1 MDRKRVHINP
11 APPFDFEL
19 IIWYHAY
26 SQRHLSENLLEG
38 GVYKGL
44 VELNSSLR
52 LVSVSSTG
60 SVDRPGL
67 DIEVLGEVVG
77 DKDTEEA
84 AKKIAWTL
92 GTTTDLQEFYAAA
105 QQDPV
110 LKTITKDLYGL
121 HPTHSAS
128 VFEALVYAI
137 TAQQI
142 ASNVARLIRSLL
154 MERYAPKLSVDG
166 QVYYTFP
173 GPEAILAAGMEGLR
187 NAKLSTRKA
196 EYILDIASKVAEGS
210 LALESMDHLSDE
222 EVGEQLVQL
231 RGVGKWTSQWLQ
243 IRAMG
248 RPNACP
254 AGDLALQRIISRAY
268 LDGQPVT
275 ESEVEEFSKRWSPH
289 RSLSTSYLFAALRKG
304 IL

>member
-1 MDRKRVHINP
+1 MDRKRVQINP

-19 IIWYHAY
+19 TIWYHAY
-26 SQRHLSENLLEG
+26 SRSHLGENLLEG
-38 GVYKGL
+38 GVYKDL
-44 VELNSSLR
+44 VEVNGSPR
-52 LVSVSSTG
+52 LVSVRSTG
-60 SVDRPGL
+60 NVNSPGL
-67 DIEVLGEVVG
+67 EVEVLGDDVEEV
-77 DKDTEEA
+77 DAQEA
-84 AKKIAWTL
+84 ARKIASTL
-92 GTTTDLQEFYAAA
+92 GITTKLEEFYSAA

-110 LKTITKDLYGL
+110 LKIITMDLYGL
-121 HPTHSAS
+121 HPTLSAS

-166 QVYYTFP
+166 HVYYTFP

-196 EYILDIASKVAEGS
+196 EYILDIASKVASGS
-210 LALESMDHLSDE
+210 LALESMDHLSAE
-222 EVGEQLVQL
+222 EVEKQLVQL

-248 RPNACP
+248 RPDACP
-254 AGDLALQRIISRAY
+254 AGDLALQRIISRSY
-268 LDGQPVT
+268 LDGQPIS

-289 RSLSTSYLFAALRKG
+289 RSLATSYLFAALRKG